1 MPKEGDKVPQGGG
14 LLRGRLSVE
23 GGMGEQASPR
33 IGRGR
38 LRIEGGSLAK
48 DPLSMSVLQLSQL
61 MLPLNDAIAD
71 ADVRF
76 FIEGD
81 RLVLESIDLSC
92 DMLSLAGDGEVD
104 LDELT
109 IRSRFTAK
117 GTLPGVSDLLSPIA
131 GLLYAIDLDGPL
143 ADPKASMHPL
153 PGLAP
158 PARKP
163 STLDRLGLAGD
174 SR

>member
-1 MPKEGDKVPQGGG
+1 PPPQAGGR
-14 LLRGRLSVE
+14 LRGRLARE
-23 GGMGEQASPR
+23 GAFGEGVSGPSR

-38 LRIEGGSLAK
+38 VRVEDGSLAK
-48 DPLSMSVLQLSQL
+48 DPISMRVLQLSQL
-61 MLPLNDAIAD
+61 TLPLNDAIAD

-81 RLVLESIDLSC
+81 RLVLESVDLSC
-92 DMLSLAGDGEVD
+92 DTLELAGDGEVD

-117 GTLPGVSDLLSPIA
+117 GKVPGVSDLLAPIA

-153 PGLAP
+153 PGLAA
-158 PARKP
+158 PARQP
-163 STLDRLGLAGD
+163 STLNRLGLAGD
-174 SR
+174 SP

>member
-1 MPKEGDKVPQGGG
+1 
-14 LLRGRLSVE
+14 
-23 GGMGEQASPR
+23 
-33 IGRGR
+33 
-38 LRIEGGSLAK
+38 
-48 DPLSMSVLQLSQL
+48 MSVLQLSQL